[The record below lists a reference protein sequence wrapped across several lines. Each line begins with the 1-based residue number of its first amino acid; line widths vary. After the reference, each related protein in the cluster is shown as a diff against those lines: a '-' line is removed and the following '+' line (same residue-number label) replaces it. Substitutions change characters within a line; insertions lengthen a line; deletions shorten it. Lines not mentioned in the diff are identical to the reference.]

1 MKNRFYLDAELAAG
15 SVVALSGEERHHA
28 RVLRVREG
36 EEIEVFNGRGDSYV
50 ATYQSSDAIRINER
64 IANREAR
71 IAIHLAMS
79 IIQLDKFEL
88 VLQKATELGVRSI
101 VPLITARTEV
111 RPERYRGK
119 EERWRKIAFEA
130 TKQSGRS
137 IIPAIE
143 DPTGFADVIAR
154 HGTKIIFDA
163 DTAPTTT
170 RPPDNPTTL
179 LIGPEGGWSED
190 ELRAA
195 REGGCL
201 FEQLGPRRLRAETA
215 AIVATALIAARIA
228 PSS

>member
-15 SVVALSGEERHHA
+15 TVVALSGEERHHA
-28 RVLRVREG
+28 WVLRVREG
-36 EEIEVFNGRGDSYV
+36 EAIEMFNGRGDSYD
-50 ATYQSSDAIRINER
+50 ATYQSADAIRINER

-71 IAIHLAMS
+71 IVIHLAMS

-101 VPLITARTEV
+101 VPLVTARTEV

-137 IIPAIE
+137 IIPSIE
-143 DPTGFADVIAR
+143 APADFADVLAR
-154 HGTKIIFDA
+154 PGTKIIFDA
-163 DTAPTTT
+163 DTEPTTA
-170 RPPDNPTTL
+170 RPDNPTTL
-179 LIGPEGGWSED
+179 MIGPEGGWSED

-195 REGGCL
+195 RDSGCL

-215 AIVATALIAARIA
+215 AIVATALITARI
-228 PSS
+228 